1 MGFLTSGA
9 LGGISQFPA
18 ALSVKGKQ
26 EEFFLFQL
34 LSFLATVESVEMT
47 LLYFSACMPMLAFT
61 CYTFRVAQQP
71 LVLI

>member
-18 ALSVKGKQ
+18 ALSLKGKQ

-34 LSFLATVESVEMT
+34 LSFFATVEGVEKT
-47 LLYFSACMPMLAFT
+47 LLFFSASMPMLAFT
-61 CYTFRVAQQP
+61 SFNFRVAQQP
-71 LVLI
+71 SVLI